1 MIPFLRNGVFLLPV
15 PPQPEGEGSAL
26 RRQIEWLWKNMDA
39 PYRRRHVIALCI
51 CAFTCLLLLV
61 NPALSRR
68 LIDDVIMA
76 GNPDPLLPILAVM
89 LAVKLG
95 REGLRYMMVIFLE
108 KDSQNVVFNLR
119 RRLFTKM
126 QYNDMCFFD
135 SHRTGD
141 LMTRMSAD
149 LDWCRHFLSYIDY
162 RIIDAV
168 CTFVFATV
176 YLTIVNWKLTLLL
189 IVITPVLLLITKFF
203 SKHVRPRFVFMR
215 EKLSEMN
222 TAAQE
227 NIAGNRVVKAFAREE
242 YEKERFE
249 QKNRAFMNSHL
260 RINKLWLTFF
270 PVIELL
276 VNAIQLVTVFVGGLF
291 IIQGELTPG
300 ELAIFTGLSWAV
312 SNPMREMGNLING
325 LQRFSTSAAKVT
337 DLYYAT
343 PSITDETDATAHEQV
358 RGGIEFDHVSFC
370 FDQKP
375 VLTDVTFSVQPGQT
389 VAVMGPT
396 GSGKTTLIHL
406 LARFYDVT
414 EGEIRV
420 DGCNVKQWRLR
431 ELRGGIGTATQD
443 VFLFSDTVEGNIA
456 FGNQELTLDEVK
468 DFARRADAAEFA
480 EKLPEGYDTIIGER
494 GVGLSGGQRQR
505 IALARA
511 LAVRPGILVMDD
523 TTSAVDSETEQYIQ
537 DQLRHLPFECTK
549 FIIAQRIS
557 SMRDADL
564 ILVLE
569 DGRITEQ
576 GTHRELLEKRG
587 YYWQTYCLQYG
598 ISIQGV
604 EAAATTDDR
613 DPVRTEAA
621 EV

>member
-1 MIPFLRNGVFLLPV
+1 
-15 PPQPEGEGSAL
+15 
-26 RRQIEWLWKNMDA
+26 MDA
-39 PYRRRHVIALCI
+39 PFRRRHVIVLCV

-76 GNPDPLLPILAVM
+76 GNPDPLLSILAVM

-126 QYNDMCFFD
+126 QYSDMPFFD
-135 SHRTGD
+135 AHRTGD

-149 LDWCRHFLSYIDY
+149 LDWCRHFLAYIDY

-168 CTFVFATV
+168 CTFAFATV
-176 YLTIVNWKLTLLL
+176 YLVTVNWKLTLLL
-189 IVITPVLLLITKFF
+189 IVITPVLLVISRFLSRHI
-203 SKHVRPRFVFMR
+203 RPRFMFMR
-215 EKLSEMN
+215 ERLADMN

-249 QKNRAFMNSHL
+249 KKNKAFMDSHL
-260 RINKLWLTFF
+260 RINKLWLSFF

-312 SNPMREMGNLING
+312 SNPMRELGNLIND
-325 LQRFSTSAAKVT
+325 LQRFSTSAAKVME
-337 DLYYAT
+337 LYYSTSSVQDT
-343 PSITDETDATAHEQV
+343 PDAVPHEKV
-358 RGGIEFDHVSFC
+358 LGGIEFDHVSFSY
-370 FDQKP
+370 DSKP
-375 VLTDVTFSVQPGQT
+375 VLTDVTFSVEPGQT

-396 GSGKTTLIHL
+396 GSGKTTLISL

-414 EGEIRV
+414 EGMVRV
-420 DGCNVKQWRLR
+420 DGCDVKQWKLD

-456 FGNQELTLDEVK
+456 FGDQDLTLDEVK

-511 LAVRPGILVMDD
+511 LAVRPGILIMDD

-564 ILVLE
+564 ILVLQN
-569 DGRITEQ
+569 GRVTEQ

-587 YYWQTYCLQYG
+587 YYWQTYCLQYDLDMK
-598 ISIQGV
+598 
-604 EAAATTDDR
+604 EAG
-613 DPVRTEAA
+613 
-621 EV
+621 

>member
-1 MIPFLRNGVFLLPV
+1 MHKQF
-15 PPQPEGEGSAL
+15 
-26 RRQIEWLWKNMDA
+26 EWLWKNMDA
-39 PYRRRHVIALCI
+39 PFRRRHVIALCV

-76 GNPDPLLPILAVM
+76 GNPEPLLSILAVM

-126 QYNDMCFFD
+126 QYSDMPFFD
-135 SHRTGD
+135 AHRTGD

-149 LDWCRHFLSYIDY
+149 LDWCRHFLAYIDY

-176 YLTIVNWKLTLLL
+176 YLVTVNWKLTLLL
-189 IVITPVLLLITKFF
+189 IVITPILLVISRFLSRHI
-203 SKHVRPRFVFMR
+203 RPRFMFMR
-215 EKLSEMN
+215 ERLADMN

-249 QKNRAFMNSHL
+249 KKNKAFMDSHL
-260 RINKLWLTFF
+260 RINKLWLSFF

-312 SNPMREMGNLING
+312 SNPMRELGNLIND
-325 LQRFSTSAAKVT
+325 LQRFSTSAAKVME
-337 DLYYAT
+337 LYYANS
-343 PSITDETDATAHEQV
+343 SIADAPDAVTHERIQ
-358 RGGIEFDHVSFC
+358 GKIEFDHVSFAYGN
-370 FDQKP
+370 KP
-375 VLTDVTFSVQPGQT
+375 VLTDVSFSVEPGKT

-396 GSGKTTLIHL
+396 GSGKTTLISL

-414 EGEIRV
+414 EGAVRV
-420 DGCNVKQWRLR
+420 DGCDVKQWKLD

-480 EKLPEGYDTIIGER
+480 DKLPEGYDTIIGER

-511 LAVRPGILVMDD
+511 LAVRPGILIMDD

-564 ILVLE
+564 ILVLQ
-569 DGRITEQ
+569 DGKITEQ
-576 GTHRELLEKRG
+576 GTHKELLEKRG

-598 ISIQGV
+598 L
-604 EAAATTDDR
+604 EMK
-613 DPVRTEAA
+613 
-621 EV
+621 EVG

>member
-1 MIPFLRNGVFLLPV
+1 MIRKQIKWLL
-15 PPQPEGEGSAL
+15 E
-26 RRQIEWLWKNMDA
+26 NMDP
-39 PYRRRHVIALCI
+39 PYRKRHALALGICVFSCI
-51 CAFTCLLLLV
+51 LLLV

-76 GNPDPLLPILAVM
+76 QNPEPLIPILLVM

-95 REGLRYMMVIFLE
+95 REGMRYGMVLLLE
-108 KDSQNVVFNLR
+108 SDSQNMIFNLR
-119 RRLFTKM
+119 KRLYEKM
-126 QYNDMCFFD
+126 QYNDMRFFD
-135 SHRTGD
+135 NNRTGD

-149 LDWCRHFLSYIDY
+149 LDWCRHFTAYIDY

-168 CTFVFATV
+168 CTFVFAMV
-176 YLTIVNWKLTLLL
+176 YLFTVSWKLTLMLS
-189 IVITPVLLLITKFF
+189 VITPALLLI
-203 SKHVRPRFVFMR
+203 SKMLRKQVRPRFVFMR

-227 NIAGNRVVKAFAREE
+227 NIAGNRVVKSFAREE

-249 QKNRAFMNSHL
+249 ERNQAFMESHL
-260 RINKLWLTFF
+260 QINKVWLTFF
-270 PVIELL
+270 PMIEML
-276 VNAIQLVTVFVGGLF
+276 VNTIQLVTVFAGGLL
-291 IIQGELTPG
+291 IIRGELTPG
-300 ELAIFTGLSWAV
+300 QLAVFTGLSWAV
-312 SNPMREMGNLING
+312 SNPMRELGTLIND
-325 LQRFSTSAAKVT
+325 LQRFSTSAAKVIE
-337 DLYYAT
+337 LYYSQ
-343 PSITDETDATAHEQV
+343 PEITDSEEAVHHDRVKGE
-358 RGGIEFDHVSFC
+358 IEFRNVGFSLDGKEILKDVSFA
-370 FDQKP
+370 
-375 VLTDVTFSVQPGQT
+375 VEAGQT

-396 GSGKTTLIHL
+396 GGGKTTLIHL

-414 EGEIRV
+414 EGQVLV
-420 DGCNVKQWRLR
+420 DGCDVRNWKLQ

-456 FGNQELTLDEVK
+456 FGNQQLTLDEVK
-468 DFARRADAAEFA
+468 DFATRADAAEFIDH
-480 EKLPEGYDTIIGER
+480 LPEGYDTIIGER

-511 LAVRPGILVMDD
+511 MAVKPGILVMDD

-537 DQLRHLPFECTK
+537 EQLRKLPFGCTK

-564 ILVLE
+564 ILVIR
-569 DGRITEQ
+569 DGQVAER
-576 GTHRELLEKRG
+576 GTHRELLEQKG

-598 ISIQGV
+598 IQGQD
-604 EAAATTDDR
+604 EPLSAAGGGE
-613 DPVRTEAA
+613 TERSGINPDKRSPQYGAAQIVSA

>member
-1 MIPFLRNGVFLLPV
+1 MLK
-15 PPQPEGEGSAL
+15 
-26 RRQIEWLWKNMDA
+26 QIRWLMMNMDKK
-39 PYRRRHVIALCI
+39 YRLRHI
-51 CAFTCLLLLV
+51 CALSICVLTCLLLLV
-61 NPALSRR
+61 NPALTSR
-68 LIDDVIMA
+68 LIDEVIVA
-76 GNPDPLLPILAVM
+76 QNPDPLLSILAVM

-95 REGLRYMMVIFLE
+95 REGLRYLMVIFLE
-108 KDSQNVVFNLR
+108 TDSQNVIFNLR
-119 RRLFTKM
+119 SRLFTKL
-126 QYNDMCFFD
+126 QYNDLSFFD
-135 SHRTGD
+135 RHRTGD

-168 CTFVFATV
+168 CTFLFATV
-176 YLTIVNWKLTLLL
+176 YLAIVNWKLTLLL

-249 QKNRAFMNSHL
+249 GKNQAFMDSHL

-270 PVIELL
+270 PMIELL

-291 IIQGELTPG
+291 IIRGELTPG
-300 ELAIFTGLSWAV
+300 QLAVFTGLSWAV
-312 SNPMREMGNLING
+312 SNPMRELGNLIND
-325 LQRFSTSAAKVT
+325 LQRFSTSASKVMEL
-337 DLYYAT
+337 DLGR
-343 PSITDETDATAHEQV
+343 PEIVDAPDALDHGRME
-358 RGGIEFDHVSFC
+358 GGIEFDHVSFKM
-370 FDQKP
+370 DNQP
-375 VLTDVTFSVQPGQT
+375 ILTDVSFSVQPGQT

-414 EGEIRV
+414 DGAVRV
-420 DGCNVKQWRLR
+420 DGCDVRQWKLQQ
-431 ELRGGIGTATQD
+431 LRGGIGTATQD

-456 FGNQELTLDEVK
+456 FGNQELTVEEVR
-468 DFARRADAAEFA
+468 DFARRADAAEFV
-480 EKLPEGYDTIIGER
+480 ERLPEGYDTIIGER

-511 LAVRPGILVMDD
+511 LAVRPSILIMDD

-537 DQLRHLPFECTK
+537 RQLRSLPFDCTK

-564 ILVLE
+564 ILVLQ
-569 DGRITEQ
+569 DGKISES
-576 GTHRELLEKRG
+576 GTHEELLKKRG

-598 ISIQGV
+598 ISME
-604 EAAATTDDR
+604 EA
-613 DPVRTEAA
+613 V
-621 EV
+621 

>member
-1 MIPFLRNGVFLLPV
+1 MRKQIAWLL
-15 PPQPEGEGSAL
+15 E
-26 RRQIEWLWKNMDA
+26 NMDA
-39 PYRRRHVIALCI
+39 PYRRRHITALCI
-51 CAFTCLLLLV
+51 CALTCILLLV

-76 GNPDPLLPILAVM
+76 RNPEPLISILMIM
-89 LAVKLG
+89 LVVKLG
-95 REGLRYMMVIFLE
+95 REGLRYLMVILLE
-108 KDSQNVVFNLR
+108 KDSQNLVFNLR
-119 RRLFTKM
+119 KRLFTKM
-126 QYNDMCFFD
+126 QYNDMRFFD

-168 CTFVFATV
+168 CTFLFATV
-176 YLTIVNWKLTLLL
+176 YLAFVNWKLTLLL
-189 IVITPVLLLITKFF
+189 IVITPVLLFISKFF
-203 SKHVRPRFVFMR
+203 SRHVRPRFVFMR

-249 QKNRAFMNSHL
+249 VRNKAFMDSHL

-270 PVIELL
+270 PIIELL

-291 IIQGELTPG
+291 IIRGELTPG

-312 SNPMREMGNLING
+312 SNPMRELGNLIND
-325 LQRFSTSAAKVT
+325 LQRFSTSAAKVME
-337 DLYYAT
+337 LYYAR
-343 PSITDETDATAHEQV
+343 PDISDDPEAEDHEKV
-358 RGGIEFDHVSFC
+358 RGQIEFRNVSFA
-370 FDQKP
+370 FDGKP
-375 VLTDVTFSVQPGQT
+375 VLQDITFTVLPGQT
-389 VAVMGPT
+389 IAVMGPT
-396 GSGKTTLIHL
+396 GSGKTTLLHL
-406 LARFYDVT
+406 LARFYDVK
-414 EGEIRV
+414 EGEVLV
-420 DGCNVKQWRLR
+420 DGCNVKKWKLSQ
-431 ELRGGIGTATQD
+431 LRGGIGTATQD

-456 FGNQELTLDEVK
+456 FGDQDLSLDEVK
-468 DFARRADAAEFA
+468 DFARIADADGFISH
-480 EKLPEGYDTIIGER
+480 LPEGYDTIIGER

-511 LAVRPGILVMDD
+511 LAVRPGILIMDD
-523 TTSAVDSETEQYIQ
+523 TTSAVDSETEAYIQ
-537 DQLRHLPFECTK
+537 DQLRHLPFACTK

-564 ILVLE
+564 ILVVQN
-569 DGRITEQ
+569 GRITEC
-576 GTHRELLEKRG
+576 GTHSELLKQKG

-598 ISIQGV
+598 IPM
-604 EAAATTDDR
+604 EPAE
-613 DPVRTEAA
+613 TE
-621 EV
+621 V

>member
-1 MIPFLRNGVFLLPV
+1 MIRKQVK
-15 PPQPEGEGSAL
+15 
-26 RRQIEWLWKNMDA
+26 WLVENMD
-39 PYRRRHVIALCI
+39 PKYRKRHLAAMFI
-51 CAFTCLLLLV
+51 CVFSCVLLLV

-76 GNPDPLLPILAVM
+76 QNPDPLIPILLVM

-95 REGLRYMMVIFLE
+95 REGMRYLMVMMLE
-108 KDSQNVVFNLR
+108 SDSQNMIFNLR
-119 RRLFTKM
+119 KRLYEKM
-126 QYNDMCFFD
+126 QYNDMRFFD
-135 SHRTGD
+135 NNRTGD

-149 LDWCRHFLSYIDY
+149 LDWCRHFMSYIDY

-168 CTFVFATV
+168 CTFLFAMV
-176 YLTIVNWKLTLLL
+176 YLFTVNWKLTLLL
-189 IVITPVLLLITKFF
+189 IVITPVLLVI
-203 SKHVRPRFVFMR
+203 SKMLRKRVRPRFVFMR

-227 NIAGNRVVKAFAREE
+227 NIAGNRVVKSFAREE
-242 YEKERFE
+242 YEKDRFE
-249 QKNRAFMNSHL
+249 ERNAAFMDSHL
-260 RINKLWLTFF
+260 KINKVWLTFF
-270 PVIELL
+270 PMIELL
-276 VNAIQLVTVFVGGLF
+276 VNAIQLVTVFMGGLF
-291 IIQGELTPG
+291 IIRGEITPG

-312 SNPMREMGNLING
+312 SNPMRELGNLIND
-325 LQRFSTSAAKVT
+325 LQRFSTSAAKVIE
-337 DLYYAT
+337 LYYNR
-343 PSITDETDATAHEQV
+343 PEITDSEDAVSHDRVNGNIDFRNVGFSIDGKQ
-358 RGGIEFDHVSFC
+358 ILKDVSF
-370 FDQKP
+370 
-375 VLTDVTFSVQPGQT
+375 SVEAGKT

-396 GSGKTTLIHL
+396 GGGKTTLIQL

-414 EGEIRV
+414 EGEVLV
-420 DGCNVKQWRLR
+420 DGCDVRDWKLQ

-468 DFARRADAAEFA
+468 DFAVRADAAEFIDH
-480 EKLPEGYDTIIGER
+480 LPEGYDTIIGER

-511 LAVRPGILVMDD
+511 LAVKPGILVMDD

-537 DQLRHLPFECTK
+537 EQLRNLPFDCTK

-564 ILVLE
+564 ILVVR
-569 DGRITEQ
+569 DGTIAER
-576 GTHRELLEKRG
+576 GTHRELLEQKG

-598 ISIQGV
+598 I
-604 EAAATTDDR
+604 
-613 DPVRTEAA
+613 PA
-621 EV
+621 EEVD

>member
-1 MIPFLRNGVFLLPV
+1 MLK
-15 PPQPEGEGSAL
+15 
-26 RRQIEWLWKNMDA
+26 QIRWLMMNMDKK
-39 PYRRRHVIALCI
+39 YRLRHI
-51 CAFTCLLLLV
+51 CALSICVLTCLLLLV
-61 NPALSRR
+61 NPALTSR
-68 LIDDVIMA
+68 LIDEVIVA
-76 GNPDPLLPILAVM
+76 QNPDPLLSILAVM

-95 REGLRYMMVIFLE
+95 REGLRYLMVIFLE
-108 KDSQNVVFNLR
+108 TDSQNVIFNLR
-119 RRLFTKM
+119 SRLFTKL
-126 QYNDMCFFD
+126 QYNDLSFFD
-135 SHRTGD
+135 RHRTGD

-168 CTFVFATV
+168 CTFLFATV
-176 YLTIVNWKLTLLL
+176 YLAIVNWKLTLLL

-203 SKHVRPRFVFMR
+203 SKHVRPRVVFMR
-215 EKLSEMN
+215 EKLSEMK

-249 QKNRAFMNSHL
+249 EKNQAFMDSHL

-270 PVIELL
+270 PMIELL

-291 IIQGELTPG
+291 IIRGELTPG
-300 ELAIFTGLSWAV
+300 QLAVFTGLSWAV
-312 SNPMREMGNLING
+312 SNPMRELGNLIND
-325 LQRFSTSAAKVT
+325 LQRFSTSAAKVMEL
-337 DLYYAT
+337 DLGR
-343 PSITDETDATAHEQV
+343 PEIVDAPDAMDHGRME
-358 RGGIEFDHVSFC
+358 GGIEFDHVSFKM
-370 FDQKP
+370 DSQP
-375 VLTDVTFSVQPGQT
+375 ILTDVSFSVRPGQT

-414 EGEIRV
+414 DGAVRV
-420 DGCNVKQWRLR
+420 DGCDVRQWKLQQ
-431 ELRGGIGTATQD
+431 LRGGIGTATQD

-456 FGNQELTLDEVK
+456 FGNQELTVEEVR
-468 DFARRADAAEFA
+468 DFARRADAAEFI
-480 EKLPEGYDTIIGER
+480 ERLPEGYDTIIGER

-511 LAVRPGILVMDD
+511 LAVRPSILIMDD

-537 DQLRHLPFECTK
+537 RQLRSLPFDCTK

-564 ILVLE
+564 ILVLQ
-569 DGRITEQ
+569 DGKISES
-576 GTHRELLEKRG
+576 GTHEELLKKRG

-598 ISIQGV
+598 ISME
-604 EAAATTDDR
+604 EA
-613 DPVRTEAA
+613 V
-621 EV
+621 

>member
-1 MIPFLRNGVFLLPV
+1 MIRKQVKWL
-15 PPQPEGEGSAL
+15 
-26 RRQIEWLWKNMDA
+26 IENMDP
-39 PYRRRHVIALCI
+39 PYRKRHIAAMCI
-51 CAFTCLLLLV
+51 CVFSCILLLV

-76 GNPDPLLPILAVM
+76 QNPDPLIPILLVM
-89 LAVKLG
+89 LAVKIG
-95 REGLRYMMVIFLE
+95 REGSRYGMVMMLE
-108 KDSQNVVFNLR
+108 SDSQNMIFNLR
-119 RRLFTKM
+119 RRLYEKL
-126 QYNDMCFFD
+126 QYNDMRFFD
-135 SHRTGD
+135 NNRTGD

-149 LDWCRHFLSYIDY
+149 LDWCRHFMAYIDY
-162 RIIDAV
+162 RIIDAG
-168 CTFVFATV
+168 CTFVFAMV
-176 YLTIVNWKLTLLL
+176 YLFTVNWKMTLLL
-189 IVITPVLLLITKFF
+189 VVITPILLLI
-203 SKHVRPRFVFMR
+203 SKMLRKRVRPRFVFMR

-227 NIAGNRVVKAFAREE
+227 NIAGNRVVKSFAREE

-249 QKNRAFMNSHL
+249 ERNKAFMDSHL
-260 RINKLWLTFF
+260 KINKVWLTFF
-270 PVIELL
+270 PMIEML

-291 IIQGELTPG
+291 IIRGEITPG
-300 ELAIFTGLSWAV
+300 ELAVFTGLSWAV
-312 SNPMREMGNLING
+312 SNPMRELGNLIND
-325 LQRFSTSAAKVT
+325 LQRFSTSAAKVIE
-337 DLYYAT
+337 LYYSQ
-343 PSITDETDATAHEQV
+343 PEITDSEEAVHHEKV
-358 RGGIEFDHVSFC
+358 NGDIEFRNVGFSIEGKQILKDVSF
-370 FDQKP
+370 
-375 VLTDVTFSVQPGQT
+375 TAGAGQT

-414 EGEIRV
+414 EGQVLV
-420 DGCNVKQWRLR
+420 DGCDVRNWKLQ

-456 FGNQELTLDEVK
+456 FGNQELSIEEVK
-468 DFARRADAAEFA
+468 DFATRADAAEFIDH
-480 EKLPEGYDTIIGER
+480 LPEGYDTIIGER

-537 DQLRHLPFECTK
+537 EQLRNLPFECTK

-564 ILVLE
+564 ILVIR
-569 DGRITEQ
+569 DGMVAER
-576 GTHRELLEKRG
+576 GTHRELLEKKG

-598 ISIQGV
+598 IPAG
-604 EAAATTDDR
+604 DR
-613 DPVRTEAA
+613 
-621 EV
+621 EVG

>member
-1 MIPFLRNGVFLLPV
+1 MRKQF
-15 PPQPEGEGSAL
+15 
-26 RRQIEWLWKNMDA
+26 EWLWKNMDA
-39 PYRRRHVIALCI
+39 PFRRRHVIALCV

-76 GNPDPLLPILAVM
+76 GNPDPLLSILAVM

-126 QYNDMCFFD
+126 QYSDMPFFD
-135 SHRTGD
+135 AHRTGD

-149 LDWCRHFLSYIDY
+149 LDWCRHFLAYIDY

-176 YLTIVNWKLTLLL
+176 YLVTVNWKLTLLL
-189 IVITPVLLLITKFF
+189 IVITPVLLVISRFLSRHI
-203 SKHVRPRFVFMR
+203 RPRFMFMR
-215 EKLSEMN
+215 ERLADMN

-249 QKNRAFMNSHL
+249 KKNKAFMDSHL
-260 RINKLWLTFF
+260 RINKLWLSFF

-291 IIQGELTPG
+291 IFQGELTPG

-312 SNPMREMGNLING
+312 SNPMRELGNLIND
-325 LQRFSTSAAKVT
+325 LQRFSTSAAKVME
-337 DLYYAT
+337 LYYANS
-343 PSITDETDATAHEQV
+343 SIADAPDAVPHDKML
-358 RGGIEFDHVSFC
+358 GKIEFDHVSFSY
-370 FDQKP
+370 DAKP
-375 VLTDVTFSVQPGQT
+375 VLTDVTFSVEPGQT

-396 GSGKTTLIHL
+396 GSGKTTLISL

-414 EGEIRV
+414 EGAVRV
-420 DGCNVKQWRLR
+420 DGCDVKQWKLD

-456 FGNQELTLDEVK
+456 FGDQDLTLEEVK

-511 LAVRPGILVMDD
+511 LAVRPGILIMDD

-537 DQLRHLPFECTK
+537 DQLRHLPFECTR

-557 SMRDADL
+557 SMRNADL
-564 ILVLE
+564 ILVLQN
-569 DGRITEQ
+569 GRVTEQ

-598 ISIQGV
+598 LDMK
-604 EAAATTDDR
+604 EAG
-613 DPVRTEAA
+613 
-621 EV
+621 

>member
-1 MIPFLRNGVFLLPV
+1 MLK
-15 PPQPEGEGSAL
+15 
-26 RRQIEWLWKNMDA
+26 QIRWLMMNMDKK
-39 PYRRRHVIALCI
+39 YRLRHI
-51 CAFTCLLLLV
+51 CALSICVLTCLLLLV
-61 NPALSRR
+61 NPALTSR
-68 LIDDVIMA
+68 LIDEVIVA
-76 GNPDPLLPILAVM
+76 QNPDPLLSILAVM

-95 REGLRYMMVIFLE
+95 REGLRYLMVIFLE
-108 KDSQNVVFNLR
+108 TDSQNVIFNLR
-119 RRLFTKM
+119 SRLFTKL
-126 QYNDMCFFD
+126 QYNDLSFFD
-135 SHRTGD
+135 RHRTGD

-168 CTFVFATV
+168 CTFLFATV
-176 YLTIVNWKLTLLL
+176 YLAIVNWKLTLLL

-249 QKNRAFMNSHL
+249 EKNQAFMDSHL

-270 PVIELL
+270 PMIELL

-291 IIQGELTPG
+291 IIRGELTPG
-300 ELAIFTGLSWAV
+300 QLAVFTGLSWAV
-312 SNPMREMGNLING
+312 SNPMRELGNLIND
-325 LQRFSTSAAKVT
+325 LQRFSTSAAKVMEL
-337 DLYYAT
+337 DLGR
-343 PSITDETDATAHEQV
+343 PEIVDAPDALDHGRME
-358 RGGIEFDHVSFC
+358 GSIEFDHVSFKM
-370 FDQKP
+370 DNQP
-375 VLTDVTFSVQPGQT
+375 ILTDVSFSVQPGQT
-389 VAVMGPT
+389 VAIMGPT

-414 EGEIRV
+414 DGAVRV
-420 DGCNVKQWRLR
+420 DGCDVRQWKLQQ
-431 ELRGGIGTATQD
+431 LRGGIGTATQD

-456 FGNQELTLDEVK
+456 FGNQELTVEEVR
-468 DFARRADAAEFA
+468 DFARRADAAEFI
-480 EKLPEGYDTIIGER
+480 ERLPEGYDTIIGER

-511 LAVRPGILVMDD
+511 LAVRPSILIMDD

-537 DQLRHLPFECTK
+537 RQLRSLPFDCTK

-564 ILVLE
+564 ILVLQ
-569 DGRITEQ
+569 DGKISES
-576 GTHRELLEKRG
+576 GTHEELLKKRG

-598 ISIQGV
+598 ISME
-604 EAAATTDDR
+604 EA
-613 DPVRTEAA
+613 V
-621 EV
+621 

>member
-1 MIPFLRNGVFLLPV
+1 MRKQF
-15 PPQPEGEGSAL
+15 
-26 RRQIEWLWKNMDA
+26 EWLWKNMDA
-39 PYRRRHVIALCI
+39 PFRRRHVIALCV

-76 GNPDPLLPILAVM
+76 GNPEPLLSILAVM

-126 QYNDMCFFD
+126 QYSDMPFFD
-135 SHRTGD
+135 AHRTGD

-149 LDWCRHFLSYIDY
+149 LDWCRHFLAYIDY

-176 YLTIVNWKLTLLL
+176 YLVTVNWKLTLLL
-189 IVITPVLLLITKFF
+189 IVITPILLVISRFLSRHI
-203 SKHVRPRFVFMR
+203 RPRFMFMR
-215 EKLSEMN
+215 ERLADMN

-249 QKNRAFMNSHL
+249 KKNKAFMDSHL
-260 RINKLWLTFF
+260 RINKLWLSFF

-312 SNPMREMGNLING
+312 SNPMRELGNLIND
-325 LQRFSTSAAKVT
+325 LQRFSTSAAKVME
-337 DLYYAT
+337 LYYANS
-343 PSITDETDATAHEQV
+343 SIADAPDAVTHERIQ
-358 RGGIEFDHVSFC
+358 GKIEFDHVSFAY
-370 FDQKP
+370 DNKP
-375 VLTDVTFSVQPGQT
+375 VLTDVSFSVEPGKT

-396 GSGKTTLIHL
+396 GSGKTTLISL

-414 EGEIRV
+414 EGAVRV
-420 DGCNVKQWRLR
+420 DGCDVKQWKLD

-480 EKLPEGYDTIIGER
+480 DKLPEGYDTIIGER

-511 LAVRPGILVMDD
+511 LAVRPGILIMDD

-564 ILVLE
+564 ILVLQ
-569 DGRITEQ
+569 DGKITEQ
-576 GTHRELLEKRG
+576 GTHKELLEKRG

-598 ISIQGV
+598 L
-604 EAAATTDDR
+604 EMK
-613 DPVRTEAA
+613 
-621 EV
+621 EVG

>member
-1 MIPFLRNGVFLLPV
+1 MARKGDKMM
-15 PPQPEGEGSAL
+15 
-26 RRQIEWLWKNMDA
+26 RKQIRWLWENMDK
-39 PYRRRHVIALCI
+39 PYRRRHIIALCV

-61 NPALSRR
+61 NPVLSRR

-76 GNPDPLLPILAVM
+76 RNPEPLLSILGVM
-89 LAVKLG
+89 LLVKLG

-108 KDSQNVVFNLR
+108 KDSQNVIFNLR
-119 RRLFTKM
+119 RRLFEKM
-126 QYNDMCFFD
+126 QYNDMRFFD

-162 RIIDAV
+162 RIIDAA
-168 CTFVFATV
+168 CTFLFATV

-189 IVITPVLLLITKFF
+189 IVITPVLLLITKLF
-203 SKHVRPRFVFMR
+203 SKNVRPRFVFMR
-215 EKLSEMN
+215 EKLSDMN

-242 YEKERFE
+242 YEKDRFE
-249 QKNRAFMNSHL
+249 KKNRAFMDSHL

-270 PVIELL
+270 PMIELL

-291 IIQGELTPG
+291 IINGELTPG

-312 SNPMREMGNLING
+312 SNPMRELGNLIND
-325 LQRFSTSAAKVT
+325 LQRFSTSAAKVME
-337 DLYYAT
+337 LHYGK
-343 PSITDETDATAHEQV
+343 PEIVDAPDAVEHERM
-358 RGGIEFDHVSFC
+358 RGQIEFDHVSFRI
-370 FDQKP
+370 DSKP
-375 VLTDVTFSVQPGQT
+375 ILSDVSFSVQPGQT
-389 VAVMGPT
+389 VAVIGPT
-396 GSGKTTLIHL
+396 GSGKTSLIHL
-406 LARFYDVT
+406 LARFYDAT
-414 EGEIRV
+414 EGEVLV
-420 DGCNVKQWRLR
+420 DGCGVKQWKLHQ
-431 ELRGGIGTATQD
+431 LRGGIGIATQD

-456 FGNQELTLDEVK
+456 FGNQELTIDEVK

-511 LAVRPGILVMDD
+511 MAVRPSILVMDD
-523 TTSAVDSETEQYIQ
+523 TTSAVDSETEMYIQ
-537 DQLRHLPFECTK
+537 AQLRSLPFPCTK

-564 ILVLE
+564 ILVLQ
-569 DGRITEQ
+569 DGKITER

-598 ISIQGV
+598 IPMK
-604 EAAATTDDR
+604 EA
-613 DPVRTEAA
+613 V
-621 EV
+621 